1 MLSSLFISNT
11 AWEAGIPAAGA
22 AASWDTD
29 LTHVRTRM
37 CTHTHGHTHTRRR
50 MHEIPAE
57 PSTRRHQTHGL
68 PLSGSKPP
76 RQMKACVEQKH
87 AQPTQSTRA
96 RAGAAGWHTCPAVHM
111 ARQGPGTG
119 ACTHARTRTR
129 VFPHPLPSGCA
140 NAAAVVA
147 LWWVLLCPKSWS
159 SCVVAVPIARRS
171 GKDALGTKAVLC
183 NK

>member
-50 MHEIPAE
+50 MREIPAE

-68 PLSGSKPP
+68 PLSGSKPR

-96 RAGAAGWHTCPAVHM
+96 RAGAAGWHTCPAMHM

-119 ACTHARTRTR
+119 ACTHARTHTHGF
-129 VFPHPLPSGCA
+129 FPILCPVVVQTQPLLWHRGGCSSA
-140 NAAAVVA
+140 QSPGAAV
-147 LWWVLLCPKSWS
+147 LSRCPSPG
-159 SCVVAVPIARRS
+159 APGRM
-171 GKDALGTKAVLC
+171 L
-183 NK
+183 

>member
-29 LTHVRTRM
+29 LTHVRTPM

-111 ARQGPGTG
+111 ARQGPDTG
-119 ACTHARTRTR
+119 ACTHARTYTGFSPSSAQWLCKRSRCCGT
-129 VFPHPLPSGCA
+129 VVGAPLPKVPEQLCCRGAHRQALREGCSRH
-140 NAAAVVA
+140 
-147 LWWVLLCPKSWS
+147 KSCS
-159 SCVVAVPIARRS
+159 MQ
-171 GKDALGTKAVLC
+171 
-183 NK
+183 